1 MGFVLNFHFTDA
13 VFSGFFGL
21 FQAYI
26 VLAVRTES
34 L

>member
-13 VFSGFFGL
+13 VFFGFFDL